1 MDNRKIGVFDSGVG
15 GLTVFSEIIKQ
26 LPNED
31 ITYIGDTKRF
41 PFGNKS
47 KESIIS
53 ISKQIVNYLILQDVK
68 LIVIACGTATSQA
81 IDTVSK
87 MYNIPIIGIIEPTVN
102 YILKQKNIKNI
113 GVIATAGTIRSNGW
127 EKALKEKNSELNI
140 INKACP
146 LLAPMA
152 EEGWTNNEV
161 ASLAVKEYLKDINNI
176 DALILGCTHYP
187 LFEDVIKKELGDTV
201 EIINTG
207 KMIAD
212 FIKELFEKENM
223 LNLDNNNLYEIYLTD
238 IECNFV
244 NVAKKLINEELSVNK
259 TEI

>member
-1 MDNRKIGVFDSGVG
+1 MDSRPIGMFDSGVG
-15 GLTVFSEIIKQ
+15 GMTVLKEV
-26 LPNED
+26 
-31 ITYIGDTKRF
+31 TKRF
-41 PFGNKS
+41 PYGSKS
-47 KESIIS
+47 KETIIELTKRG
-53 ISKQIVNYLILQDVK
+53 IEFFIKKDVK
-68 LIVIACGTATSQA
+68 AIIIACGTATSQA

-212 FIKELFEKENM
+212 YIKELFEKENM